1 MKDNIRPDEKV
12 VVVTGASSVA
22 GRGIA
27 LEIARHRSKLVLT
40 ARREEALNQL
50 KKNLKNWMFSNPGK
64 SRCNKSKELEDVAKA
79 ATTRIKVH
87 SLYVTATF

>member
-64 SRCNKSKELEDVAKA
+64 SRCNKS
-79 ATTRIKVH
+79 
-87 SLYVTATF
+87 